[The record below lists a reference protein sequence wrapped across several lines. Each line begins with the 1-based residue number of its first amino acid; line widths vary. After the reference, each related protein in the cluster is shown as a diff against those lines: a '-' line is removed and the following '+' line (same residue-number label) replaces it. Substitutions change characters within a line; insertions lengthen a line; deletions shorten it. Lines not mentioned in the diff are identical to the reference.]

1 MTNDPNAER
10 SDALARSAN
19 HLADLD
25 ARHDAH
31 VAGLRER
38 AERLRANAEADA
50 DVLEHALEPDGGEPH
65 HQ

>member
-10 SDALARSAN
+10 SDALARSAQ

-31 VAGLRER
+31 LAGLRER
-38 AERLRANAEADA
+38 AERVRARVEADG
-50 DVLEHALEPDGGEPH
+50 DALERALAPDDGEPH
-65 HQ
+65 HP